1 MENDDKI
8 ILESCYNAFE
18 NIEAVP
24 ADSENSII
32 NKLADYYAKQ
42 GIVIG
47 LTSTGEFKLF
57 KIKNKEISND
67 KDKNTCESSN
77 T

>member
-1 MENDDKI
+1 MENEEKI
-8 ILESCYNAFE
+8 FLESCDKAFE

-24 ADSENSII
+24 ADSEDSII
-32 NKLADYYAKQ
+32 NRLADYYAKQ

-47 LTSTGEFKLF
+47 LTSTGKFKLF

>member
-8 ILESCYNAFE
+8 ILESCDFE

-24 ADSENSII
+24 DDSENSII

-57 KIKNKEISND
+57 KIKNKED
-67 KDKNTCESSN
+67 
-77 T
+77 